1 MEGSALEF
9 GFLSAAPGPFGQ
21 VWVDVDNGPTEWIFN
36 TPNTGVPVF
45 PAEQVGIGLRPE
57 SLEIARRTVE
67 TIRLEGGNDLVF
79 QPLMRARLGILDL
92 DWFKSEV
99 RYCLLPNGIANDRA
113 RQAGGRYSDQT
124 DFDFMMR
131 MAVWVENFSLPAVIN
146 DACCKATMVPSGFSQ
161 TAADG
166 AGPISRPPR
175 GRGVSGE
182 RFVEWKDCLA
192 HRTVERKGN
201 NGAHFKSMGECDA
214 PDHAPQRWNRGQES
228 DRGRE
233 CRDLRDSAAGALSD

>member
-1 MEGSALEF
+1 M
-9 GFLSAAPGPFGQ
+9 
-21 VWVDVDNGPTEWIFN
+21 
-36 TPNTGVPVF
+36 
-45 PAEQVGIGLRPE
+45 RPE

-146 DACCKATMVPSGFSQ
+146 ECMLQSY
-161 TAADG
+161 DG
-166 AGPISRPPR
+166 TLRLFPNSFGMGPA
-175 GRGVSGE
+175 
-182 RFVEWKDCLA
+182 RF
-192 HRTVERKGN
+192 
-201 NGAHFKSMGECDA
+201 
-214 PDHAPQRWNRGQES
+214 Q
-228 DRGRE
+228 
-233 CRDLRDSAAGALSD
+233 DLRAVGAFLVSASWNGKTVSPIVLLSEKGTTVRISNPWGNAKLRITRIKDGTEVKSQIEVGNVVMFETQPQERYRIEQA